1 MVTAY
6 WIVFH
11 NEKVTNMKLQK
22 IKIWLCVAAVL
33 CTALCGC
40 TLKEINRPSE
50 VATVEETSGVPEEA
64 SSTTDDSS
72 QTGLQTEALTTEA
85 VPEIE
90 EDVVSDIMSD
100 MTLREKI
107 CQMMFVTPESITGT
121 DNVTVA
127 GDATKQA
134 LEQYPVGGIVYFA
147 ENLESREQTMEMIA
161 NSQSYSEIGLFIAVD
176 EEGGTVNRVMDRLGT
191 TYIDSMYLYKDE
203 GPEKAYDNACT
214 IATDIASLGFNVD
227 FAPVAD
233 VWSNPSNTVIGE
245 RAYSDDFAES
255 AALVEKAVKGFHDG
269 GVMTSLKHF
278 PGHGDTAEDS
288 HEGNAYTYKTKA
300 QIMDEEMQPFKAGIA
315 AGSDFVMVGH
325 ITAPDIDDLPATL
338 SYEITTKLL
347 REELGFTGI
356 AITDSMAMGS
366 IVYNYGAGEAAAMA
380 VKAGIDMILAPSDVE
395 AAVLAIES
403 AVENGEINEDRI
415 DQSVYRILTLKQQWG
430 LLN

>member
-1 MVTAY
+1 
-6 WIVFH
+6 
-11 NEKVTNMKLQK
+11 MKLRK
-22 IKIWLCVAAVL
+22 IKTLLCIAIVL
-33 CTALCGC
+33 CIVLCGC

-50 VATVEETSGVPEEA
+50 VTTSEEA
-64 SSTTDDSS
+64 TSKAAAESS
-72 QTGLQTEALTTEA
+72 QMEKQSEALTTEA

-90 EDVVSDIMSD
+90 EDVVSDIMSA

-121 DNVTVA
+121 DKVTVA

-147 ENLESREQTMEMIA
+147 ENLESEEQTKEMIA

-176 EEGGTVNRVMDRLGT
+176 EEGGMVNRVMNRLGT
-191 TYIDSMYLYKDE
+191 TYIDSMYMYKDE
-203 GPEKAYDNACT
+203 GPEKAYENART
-214 IATDIASLGFNVD
+214 IATDIAALGFNVD

-269 GVMTSLKHF
+269 GVMNSLKHF

-288 HEGNAYTYKTKA
+288 HEGSAYTYKTKD

-315 AGSDFVMVGH
+315 AGADFVMVGH
-325 ITAPDIDDLPATL
+325 ITASDIDDLPATL

-347 REELGFTGI
+347 RDELGFTGI

-395 AAVLAIES
+395 AAVSAIES
-403 AVENGEINEDRI
+403 AVENGEISEDRI
-415 DQSVYRILTLKQQWG
+415 DESVRRILTLKQQWG
-430 LLN
+430 LLD